1 MMVMTEEGIEI
12 PYDEMAFDDS
22 EPLYG
27 ESIEMFDDDTAEQP
41 QTQTQTQAHP
51 QADDSEE
58 MATKGSKTRSPMMN
72 LLGHV
77 RVITVVSIFGR
88 RRRPRFLSRRKKG
101 HDTEEDVSPIYVLDQ
116 DDEAVAIGK
125 DVTKQATG
133 QVLMETSSEYGDRGT
148 DNVETPQSDKSASK
162 LNKAVVAWKRNV
174 MPLSSSLNNLLTDL
188 SSRPAHSKLNRPYQ
202 RLVNVYDPNLRL
214 RLSETGDGGGSGS
227 TDPDTSSD
235 TSNGGNYGRY
245 FDAKTSMK
253 RFLFDIH
260 KKDSLMAGKSLEA
273 GKKPNENEGSIRDS
287 ISVMSSVLDITHVYD
302 SDDDISCA
310 FSEDIYVLGSES
322 VAESVA
328 ERSLLGPLQNDEDE
342 DFDMIAELRRARA
355 GSVDGSLYLSHKV
368 ETFEKTRPKGG
379 MEAEVV
385 PPVAVGTSSF
395 EVDDMD
401 DLKSLF
407 KHASLRGDAT
417 DMDGD
422 GYDFAVN
429 EDEVVGNDDLLFLG
443 VRKAPIAGFD
453 VVAL

>member
-1 MMVMTEEGIEI
+1 VNIAAMMVMTEEGIEI

-174 MPLSSSLNNLLTDL
+174 MPLSSSLNKCMT
-188 SSRPAHSKLNRPYQ
+188 P
-202 RLVNVYDPNLRL
+202 
-214 RLSETGDGGGSGS
+214 
-227 TDPDTSSD
+227 
-235 TSNGGNYGRY
+235 
-245 FDAKTSMK
+245 
-253 RFLFDIH
+253 I
-260 KKDSLMAGKSLEA
+260 
-273 GKKPNENEGSIRDS
+273 
-287 ISVMSSVLDITHVYD
+287 
-302 SDDDISCA
+302 
-310 FSEDIYVLGSES
+310 LG
-322 VAESVA
+322 
-328 ERSLLGPLQNDEDE
+328 
-342 DFDMIAELRRARA
+342 
-355 GSVDGSLYLSHKV
+355 
-368 ETFEKTRPKGG
+368 
-379 MEAEVV
+379 
-385 PPVAVGTSSF
+385 
-395 EVDDMD
+395 
-401 DLKSLF
+401 
-407 KHASLRGDAT
+407 
-417 DMDGD
+417 
-422 GYDFAVN
+422 
-429 EDEVVGNDDLLFLG
+429 
-443 VRKAPIAGFD
+443 
-453 VVAL
+453 